1 MMDFLTQFYQNY
13 DEQGRLGT
21 RYGHVEFMTT
31 MTYIGR
37 YLRPGMRVMEIG
49 AGTGRYSHALAQ
61 MGCQVDAVE
70 LLEHNIRQF
79 QALTQPG
86 EPVTITQGDARD
98 LSAFADETYD
108 ITLLLGPLYHL
119 YTEADKLQALREAVR
134 VTKRGG
140 VVFAAYCMADPTIVQ
155 HAFIKGNIRSLIE
168 RGMVDTE
175 TFTARSEPRDLFELH
190 RVEDILRLR
199 SELPVESIA
208 LVAAD
213 GYANHM
219 REALAVMPED
229 VYALY
234 LQYHLATCERME
246 LMGYSHHTLDIFRKR
261 RE

>member
-1 MMDFLTQFYQNY
+1 MDFLTQFYQNY

-31 MTYIGR
+31 MTYIGK
-37 YLRPGMRVMEIG
+37 YLRPDMRVMEIG

-86 EPVTITQGDARD
+86 ERVTITQGDARD

-140 VVFAAYCMADPTIVQ
+140 VVFAAYCMADPSIVQ
-155 HAFIKGNIRSLIE
+155 HAFIKGNIRSLME
-168 RGMVDTE
+168 RGMIDTE
-175 TFTARSEPRDLFELH
+175 TFTAHSEPCDLFELH
-190 RVEDILRLR
+190 RVEDIIRLR
-199 SELPVESIA
+199 SGLAVEPLA
-208 LVAAD
+208 LVTAD

-219 REALAVMPED
+219 REALAEMPED

-246 LMGYSHHTLDIFRKR
+246 LMGYSHHTIDIFRKR
-261 RE
+261 SD